1 MKTLIYG
8 CSLRLKNTLAHFN
21 LNLDGIEFTDSNADM
36 WGSEFIISG
45 RGKKRILP
53 QNQINV
59 NDYDLCLIGSFKY
72 EDEIRKELLSLGFNE
87 YQIIPFGYINS
98 LWERW
103 KKKDDFFEIWKK
115 SIEKIPNCLVIKNW
129 YMSGENA
136 ECIISIKGSI
146 LSEVVLSV
154 FDIYKEK
161 RNISIVDL
169 SKDKVIK
176 LNEEKLSFDS
186 CSEESV
192 IKIIVSNAVAG
203 IPWIMI
209 QHNDLPIKKEIK
221 NSKLG
226 KNLLSTYIQSERI
239 PYYDEDYMVIKRA
252 ANCNGTILDV
262 GAQFGQ
268 SLYAFNY
275 LTEQCN
281 IISIEANPNCCKE
294 LEILQRIIDD
304 KNRISLIECGV
315 SDKEENLIFYEP
327 VNPSIAGSFDA
338 AFLEGRKLGVDVNE
352 RLIKVA
358 PLDELV
364 SDHNN
369 IWFLKLD
376 VEGLEYQALLGAK
389 DIIKCNYPMILI
401 EQNDKI
407 PTIREYLN
415 DEYEIFYYDVYED
428 KFLQERHS
436 RLNCWLIPKEQYRTE
451 VVRIIVEGRL

>member
-8 CSLRLKNTLAHFN
+8 CGLRLKNILVHFN
-21 LNLDGIEFTDSNADM
+21 LDLDGIEFADSNADM

-45 RGKKRILP
+45 RGKKLILSK
-53 QNQINV
+53 NQINV
-59 NDYDLCLIGSFKY
+59 DDYDLCVNGSLKY

-87 YQIIPFGYINS
+87 YQIIPFEYINS

-103 KKKDDFFEIWKK
+103 KKKDDFFEIWKS
-115 SIEKIPNCLVIKNW
+115 SIEKCPNYLVVKNW

-136 ECIISIKGSI
+136 ECIIRIKGGI
-146 LSEVVLSV
+146 LSKVVFSV

-161 RNISIVDL
+161 RSIRIVDL
-169 SKDKVIK
+169 VKDKVIK
-176 LNEEKLSFDS
+176 LNEDLSFDI
-186 CSEESV
+186 CSEETV

-209 QHNDLPIKKEIK
+209 HHKDLPIKVEIK

-239 PYYDEDYMVIKRA
+239 PYYDEDYKVIERA
-252 ANCNGTILDV
+252 ANCIGTILDV

-275 LTEQCN
+275 LTAQCN

-294 LEILQRIIDD
+294 LEILKRIIDD

-327 VNPSIAGSFDA
+327 VNPSIAGSFDST
-338 AFLEGRKLGVDVNE
+338 FLEGRKLGVDVNE
-352 RLIKVA
+352 DLIKVA
-358 PLDELV
+358 PLDKLV

-389 DIIKCNYPMILI
+389 DIIKCNHPIILI
-401 EQNDKI
+401 EQNDKV
-407 PTIREYLN
+407 PAIREYLN
-415 DEYEIFYYDVYED
+415 DEYEIYYYDVYED

-436 RLNCWLIPKEQYRTE
+436 RLNCWLIPKEQYRTD
-451 VVRIIVEGRL
+451 VVRIIVKGRL

>member
-8 CSLRLKNTLAHFN
+8 CGLRLKNTLAHFN
-21 LNLDGIEFTDSNADM
+21 LDMDGIEFSDSNADI
-36 WGSEFIISG
+36 WGSELIIER
-45 RGKKRILP
+45 RGKKNVIP

-59 NDYDLCLIGSFKY
+59 NDYGLCVIGSLKY
-72 EDEIRKELLSLGFNE
+72 EDEIRKELLSLGFKE

-103 KKKDDFFEIWKK
+103 KKKNDFFEEWKK
-115 SIEKIPNCLVIKNW
+115 SIEKSSNYSVVKNW
-129 YMSGENA
+129 YISGENA

-146 LSEVVLSV
+146 LSKVVLDV

-161 RNISIVDL
+161 RSISIFDL
-169 SKDKVIK
+169 SKDKVIN
-176 LNEEKLSFDS
+176 LNEKNLSFDI
-186 CSEESV
+186 CSEETV

-209 QHNDLPIKKEIK
+209 HHEDLPIKEEIK
-221 NSKLG
+221 NTKFG

-239 PYYDEDYMVIKRA
+239 PYYDEDYVVIQRA

-275 LTEQCN
+275 LTAQCN

-294 LEILQRIIDD
+294 LEILKRIIDD

-327 VNPSIAGSFDA
+327 VNPSIAGSFDS

-352 RLIKVA
+352 DLIKVA
-358 PLDELV
+358 PLDKLV

-389 DIIKCNYPMILI
+389 DIIKCNHPIILI
-401 EQNDKI
+401 EQNDKV
-407 PTIREYLN
+407 PTIREYLS
-415 DEYEIFYYDVYED
+415 DEYEIYYYDVYED

-436 RLNCWLIPKEQYRTE
+436 RLNCWLIPKEQYRTD